1 MGYRAKQKILN
12 WILNG
17 WEAPKKCTTFW
28 VIREMQIKTIL
39 RFHLKEVRMAK
50 IKKFMWQQM
59 LARMWRKRTT
69 PLLMVG
75 LQAGTITLDIS
86 LAVSWEI
93 GHSITRG
100 SSNTTPGNIPED
112 VSLWNM
118 DTCFI
123 MFIAAFFIISR
134 SWKEPRY
141 LSTVKWVQKML
152 YIYTM
157 EYYAVI
163 KINKFV
169 K

>member
-1 MGYRAKQKILN
+1 
-12 WILNG
+12 
-17 WEAPKKCTTFW
+17 
-28 VIREMQIKTIL
+28 
-39 RFHLKEVRMAK
+39 
-50 IKKFMWQQM
+50 
-59 LARMWRKRTT
+59 
-69 PLLMVG
+69 
-75 LQAGTITLDIS
+75 
-86 LAVSWEI
+86 
-93 GHSITRG
+93 
-100 SSNTTPGNIPED
+100 
-112 VSLWNM
+112 M